1 MRLERGDRVIFTK
14 AVGGFLRP
22 YVRKGREATV
32 TKAGS
37 GWGVNVEVTL
47 ESGKKL
53 TVSRNEVAKI
63 DRKSSSKGDR
73 VIFTKAVGG
82 ILRPYV
88 PKGTEA
94 TVTKARG
101 WGSQTEVTLK
111 NGKKLTVSRNEV
123 TKIDRWRSWW

>member
-14 AVGGFLRP
+14 AVGG
-22 YVRKGREATV
+22 
-32 TKAGS
+32 
-37 GWGVNVEVTL
+37 
-47 ESGKKL
+47 
-53 TVSRNEVAKI
+53 
-63 DRKSSSKGDR
+63 
-73 VIFTKAVGG
+73 
-82 ILRPYV
+82 ILRPHV

-123 TKIDRWRSWW
+123 AKIDRWRSWW